1 MKIFVDTAVLEE
13 VQAAKSIGCAD
24 GVTTNPTLILKSG
37 RDLKTVIRDIA
48 ALIDGPVLAEVISE
62 DRDGIVREGKEMA
75 RWAPNVVVKIPITR
89 NGLEAVRVLHQE
101 EIRTALTLVFSPTQ
115 ALLAARAG
123 ASMICPFIGRLD
135 DVAQNG
141 MDLIRIIVDMY
152 ANYADISTEVVVAS
166 VRTPNHVVESALAGA
181 DAVTVPPK
189 VIEQLMKHPLTDSG
203 VRQFLEDWKKTKP
216 AIPAS

>member
-1 MKIFVDTAVLEE
+1 MKIFVDSAVLEE
-13 VQAAKSIGCAD
+13 VQSAKSIGCAD

-48 ALIDGPVLAEVISE
+48 ALIEGPVLAEVISE
-62 DRDGIVREGKEMA
+62 DRDGIVKEGKEMA

-89 NGLEAVRVLHQE
+89 SGLEAVRILHQE

-141 MDLIRIIVDMY
+141 MDLIRTIVDMY
-152 ANYADISTEVVVAS
+152 ANYPGIATEVVVAS

-181 DAVTVPPK
+181 DAVTVPTK
-189 VIEQLMKHPLTDSG
+189 VIEQLMRHPLTDSG

-216 AIPAS
+216 GGSPS

>member
-1 MKIFVDTAVLEE
+1 MKIFVDTAVPEE
-13 VQAAKSIGCAD
+13 VQAAKAIGCAD

-37 RDLKTVIRDIA
+37 REFKTVIREMA
-48 ALIDGPVLAEVISE
+48 ALIEGPVLAEAVSE
-62 DRDGIVREGKEMA
+62 DRDGIVREGVEMA
-75 RWAPNVVVKIPITR
+75 KWAPNVVVKIPITR
-89 NGLEAVRVLHQE
+89 AGLEAATVLHRE

-135 DVAQNG
+135 DIAQNG
-141 MDLIRIIVDMY
+141 MDLIRTIVEMY
-152 ANYADISTEVVVAS
+152 ANYPEITTEVVVAS

-189 VIEQLMKHPLTDSG
+189 VIEQLMRHPLTDSG
-203 VRQFLEDWKKTKP
+203 VRQFLDDWKKIRP
-216 AIPAS
+216 A